1 MNRRIAHAAVA
12 ATAAVALTAAPAVT
26 ASAQESLPAQTQDAR
41 GDTYYLNREGT
52 YYVRTLQEAAKPYAQ
67 LDSAQQEKAVA
78 VLDAAVAGLIGT
90 GVIRDQPAD
99 QPTGATPAPVP
110 TAAESRAP
118 AAPESPAPATTTAT
132 ATTATTASPDPATTA
147 KAPEQAVGTS
157 DVDPSNPAPVA
168 AGLVKFPPV
177 LVLAGTTY
185 YLNKDGHTFVADIS
199 RVNADVTP
207 EETAQSEALVQANA
221 GEVGKQGLEAAR
233 AGGEADVATP
243 YAAARGLEA
252 ETGSNTLV
260 RALFA
265 LVLAGALGAA
275 FFGVARRRLV

>member
-26 ASAQESLPAQTQDAR
+26 ASAQERLPAQTQDAR

-110 TAAESRAP
+110 TAAETQAP
-118 AAPESPAPATTTAT
+118 AAPESPAPAATTAA

>member
-110 TAAESRAP
+110 TAAETQAP
-118 AAPESPAPATTTAT
+118 AAPESPAPATTT

-221 GEVGKQGLEAAR
+221 GEVGKQGLLAAR

>member
-110 TAAESRAP
+110 TAAETQAP
-118 AAPESPAPATTTAT
+118 AAPESPAPA

>member
-110 TAAESRAP
+110 TAAETQAP
-118 AAPESPAPATTTAT
+118 TAAESPAPATTTAT

-275 FFGVARRRLV
+275 FLGVARRRLV

>member
-99 QPTGATPAPVP
+99 QPTDATPAPVP
-110 TAAESRAP
+110 TAAETQAP
-118 AAPESPAPATTTAT
+118 AESPAPA

-157 DVDPSNPAPVA
+157 DVDPSNSAPVA

-207 EETAQSEALVQANA
+207 EEIAQSEALVQANA

-275 FFGVARRRLV
+275 FFGFARRRLV

>member
-110 TAAESRAP
+110 TAAETRAP

-147 KAPEQAVGTS
+147 RAPEQAVSTS

>member
-110 TAAESRAP
+110 TAAETQAP
-118 AAPESPAPATTTAT
+118 TAAESPAPATTTAT

-275 FFGVARRRLV
+275 FFGVASRRLV

>member
-26 ASAQESLPAQTQDAR
+26 ASAQKSLPAQTQDSR
-41 GDTYYLNREGT
+41 GDTYYLNQEGT

-99 QPTGATPAPVP
+99 QPTGATPAP
-110 TAAESRAP
+110 
-118 AAPESPAPATTTAT
+118 ATTTA
-132 ATTATTASPDPATTA
+132 TATTASPDPATTA

-265 LVLAGALGAA
+265 LVLAGALGTA
-275 FFGVARRRLV
+275 FFGFARRRLV

>member
-110 TAAESRAP
+110 TAAETQAP
-118 AAPESPAPATTTAT
+118 TAAESPAPATTTA
-132 ATTATTASPDPATTA
+132 TATTASPDPATTA

-275 FFGVARRRLV
+275 FFGFARRRLV

>member
-110 TAAESRAP
+110 TAAETQAP
-118 AAPESPAPATTTAT
+118 AAPESPAPATTT

-199 RVNADVTP
+199 RVNADVTS

>member
-110 TAAESRAP
+110 TAAETQAP
-118 AAPESPAPATTTAT
+118 AAPESPAPATTAAT

>member
-78 VLDAAVAGLIGT
+78 VLDATVAGLIGT

-110 TAAESRAP
+110 TAAETQAP
-118 AAPESPAPATTTAT
+118 TAAESPAPATTTAT

-275 FFGVARRRLV
+275 FFGFARRRLV

>member
-110 TAAESRAP
+110 TAAETQAP

>member
-110 TAAESRAP
+110 TAAETQAP

-132 ATTATTASPDPATTA
+132 ATTATTASPDPATPA

-275 FFGVARRRLV
+275 FFGVARRRLM

>member
-110 TAAESRAP
+110 TAAESQAP

>member
-110 TAAESRAP
+110 TAAETQAP
-118 AAPESPAPATTTAT
+118 AAPESPAPAATTAA